1 MIIEGDKFR
10 NKNQK
15 TRINIISK
23 KWDDTQKVQIEYDRH
38 NRLNK
43 RVNGTQNV

>member
-15 TRINIISK
+15 TRINIIPK
-23 KWDDTQKVQIEYDRH
+23 KRDDTQKGT
-38 NRLNK
+38 NRV
-43 RVNGTQNV
+43 RQT